1 MGRTPIDGSSC
12 TPVTV
17 PEMGRDKGGIRALG
31 FVSVGSVW
39 SLGIFESSQFDLP
52 LYVFMNMSRTLELF
66 WCLEFVPVLDLCFGT
81 VAIVAF
87 LHAYMS
93 CLMLICKYEF
103 MLHDASVYLNFMSMF
118 YLVSATTSIITV
130 GFAKCF

>member
-39 SLGIFESSQFDLP
+39 SLGIFESSQFELP
-52 LYVFMNMSRTLELF
+52 LNAFTNMLRTLELF
-66 WCLEFVPVLDLCFGT
+66 RCLEFVSALDLCFGT
-81 VAIVAF
+81 VAIGCILACI
-87 LHAYMS
+87 S
-93 CLMLICKYEF
+93 
-103 MLHDASVYLNFMSMF
+103 DMF
-118 YLVSATTSIITV
+118 V
-130 GFAKCF
+130 

>member
-1 MGRTPIDGSSC
+1 MSRALIDGSPH

-17 PEMGRDKGGIRALG
+17 PETGRDKGGIRALG

-52 LYVFMNMSRTLELF
+52 LYAFMNMSRTLELF
-66 WCLEFVPVLDLCFGT
+66 RCLEFVPALDLCFGT

-87 LHAYMS
+87 LHAHMS
-93 CLMLICKYEF
+93 YLMLIRKYEF
-103 MLHDASVYLNFMSMF
+103 MLHDASVYLNFHEYVLFSWCHDF
-118 YLVSATTSIITV
+118 SY
-130 GFAKCF
+130 